1 MIIVIYIAIV
11 ALSCV
16 QSASVKLYNKN
27 NGSSAVFN
35 FLKTVAALVIFVLMA
50 LKGFELHIPTIYYSV
65 GFSLFLSVSMYCG
78 YKALCLG
85 PMSITSLLVSLSL
98 VIPSI
103 YGIAF
108 CDEEMTFVK
117 VIGFVL
123 LFTALV
129 LFNIKKTEED
139 RKTSGKW
146 LFYVAM
152 TFLTNGGCSVIQKIH
167 QQNYTGKY
175 CNEFMMFAMFVAGII
190 FLIPLLKKNFFQ
202 RISLTKGKRY
212 GVLAG
217 FSNGAVNFLTLVLA
231 GYENASVL
239 FPTIS
244 AGTIIASFICGTVF
258 FKEKVSKSKLAGLI
272 LGVIAV
278 ILLKI

>member
-50 LKGFELHIPTIYYSV
+50 LKGFELHIPTVYYSV

-85 PMSITSLLVSLSL
+85 PMSITSLLVSFSL

-152 TFLTNGGCSVIQKIH
+152 TFLTNGGCSVIQKIVCCR
-167 QQNYTGKY
+167 NY
-175 CNEFMMFAMFVAGII
+175 
-190 FLIPLLKKNFFQ
+190 FLDSSFEEKLFSKNFSHKRQTLRSFG
-202 RISLTKGKRY
+202 RILKRCC
-212 GVLAG
+212 
-217 FSNGAVNFLTLVLA
+217 
-231 GYENASVL
+231 E
-239 FPTIS
+239 FPDTRACRI
-244 AGTIIASFICGTVF
+244 
-258 FKEKVSKSKLAGLI
+258 
-272 LGVIAV
+272 
-278 ILLKI
+278 